1 MKKSLFSYANF
12 LLILNNFII
21 LDIPLQESILLP
33 IINDDNVDLVETLEE
48 KLPEVPKSRPI
59 VIGDLSEPVDFDVI
73 KIPVLTEMGSSAPL
87 INDLVDAA
95 VEIIYTT
102 KAVTGTTSAST
113 TGSLKI

>member
-1 MKKSLFSYANF
+1 MIF
-12 LLILNNFII
+12 LDNLII

-33 IINDDNVDLVETLEE
+33 IISDENVDLVEILEE

-59 VIGDLSEPVDFDVI
+59 VIGDLSEPVNFDVI

-95 VEIIYTT
+95 VEIVYTT
-102 KAVTGTTSAST
+102 RAVTGTTSAST
-113 TGSLKI
+113 TGSSKI

>member
-1 MKKSLFSYANF
+1 MDNL
-12 LLILNNFII
+12 II

-33 IINDDNVDLVETLEE
+33 IISDENVDLVEILEE

-59 VIGDLSEPVDFDVI
+59 VIGDLSEPVNFDVI

-95 VEIIYTT
+95 VEIVYTT
-102 KAVTGTTSAST
+102 RAVTGTTSAST

>member
-1 MKKSLFSYANF
+1 MHNLT
-12 LLILNNFII
+12 LIYNFII
-21 LDIPLQESILLP
+21 SDLPLEESILLP
-33 IINDDNVDLVETLEE
+33 IITDENVNLVETLEE

-59 VIGDLSEPVDFDVI
+59 VIGDLSVPVDFDVI
-73 KIPVLTEMGSSAPL
+73 KIPVLSEMGSSAPL

-95 VEIIYTT
+95 VEIVYTT